1 MICTE
6 HSHNEHRGE
15 FQYLSVT
22 SSGLPSMQP
31 RSEMPQKE
39 QIKSAV
45 VTFDVLKESDL
56 NPTTIR
62 SSLDYLR
69 EIDEQ

>member
-1 MICTE
+1 
-6 HSHNEHRGE
+6 
-15 FQYLSVT
+15 
-22 SSGLPSMQP
+22 MQP